1 MYKMRVIIVDL
12 PMFYLACVTVLLI
25 STEVDANNSSDTVG
39 KVIST
44 RSKEQ
49 IKSNNNV
56 NTTLLVS
63 TIAETT
69 NDSDKIM
76 PTMIK
81 DQTGSKKNVDTTLL
95 VSMSVEVRNSSNTV
109 GKVKDNSTRSE
120 EQIRGNNNVNKK
132 LLFAT
137 PINTTNSSDTSG
149 KVMITKS
156 KEQTGGDNNL
166 DQVLLVLP
174 SIDSKNLIGTVKA
187 AETQCK
193 EQIETSNF
201 NTTNLAC
208 VNHTMTLQNIGNAK
222 KSVQSETKLKDNTN
236 LTTYEDQ
243 NDRNFIDGP
252 LATTE
257 PPDPCSSTNNTVLV
271 RGVCTDLH

>member
-1 MYKMRVIIVDL
+1 MRVIIVNL
-12 PMFYLACVTVLLI
+12 PMFYLAWVTVLFI
-25 STEVDANNSSDTVG
+25 STEVDANNSSDKVG

-63 TIAETT
+63 TIAEAT

-76 PTMIK
+76 PTMSK
-81 DQTGSKKNVDTTLL
+81 DQTGSNRNVDTTLL
-95 VSMSVEVRNSSNTV
+95 VSMSVDVRNSSDTV
-109 GKVKDNSTRSE
+109 GQVISTRSE

-132 LLFAT
+132 LLFST
-137 PINTTNSSDTSG
+137 PINTTNSSDTLG

-174 SIDSKNLIGTVKA
+174 GIDSKNSIGTVKA

-193 EQIETSNF
+193 EQIETSNL
-201 NTTNLAC
+201 NITNLAC
-208 VNHTMTLQNIGNAK
+208 VNHTMTLQNIGNAN
-222 KSVQSETKLKDNTN
+222 KSVQSETKLMDNTN

-252 LATTE
+252 LATTK
-257 PPDPCSSTNNTVLV
+257 PPDPCLSTNNTVLV
-271 RGVCTDLH
+271 RVSGVCTPLL